1 MQLTKLSTITAIAL
15 ASTLFLQAED
25 YVSVEYLQYNENND
39 RVSVMAPSLSLSM
52 DVGTDYN
59 IKADLVND
67 SVSGATPTYKESVG
81 SGVVSSGASGRLSS
95 TRSSNGDYT
104 YGTQSFTDNRTAGS
118 LLVTKRFKNRDE
130 LTVGVDVSSESDY
143 ESQTGSLEYMH
154 YTDNSHNRAIIG
166 GVGVTVNEILNRGTD
181 VTSGASSDAREE
193 SSNSVNVELGLS
205 QVLTQKSTVK
215 VTAFGIGD
223 SGYLTNPHAK
233 VVRDYNHF
241 NRRLVTENRPDNRM
255 AYGADVQLATKLLED
270 VTFLGE
276 YRYYSDDWQITS
288 NTIDSNLYYKL
299 NKSFTFGTGLRYYSQ
314 TGASF
319 YNGAKDYF
327 SNQQY
332 ASSDER
338 LSSFSAYT
346 YKGSIDFKQ
355 TKKLSYHLGA
365 ELYTQSTG
373 LSATSIFTGVKYKY

>member
-1 MQLTKLSTITAIAL
+1 MQLTRLSTITAVAL

-39 RVSVMAPSLSLSM
+39 RVSVMAPSFSLSM

-67 SVSGATPTYKESVG
+67 SVSGATPTYKDSV
-81 SGVVSSGASGRLSS
+81 SGASGTSGS
-95 TRSSNGDYT
+95 GNYV
-104 YGTQSFTDNRTAGS
+104 YGNQAFNDNRTAGS
-118 LLVTKRFKNRDE
+118 LLVTRRLENRDE
-130 LTVGVDVSSESDY
+130 LTFGVDVSSESDY
-143 ESQTGSLEYMH
+143 ESQTGSLEYLH
-154 YTDNSHNRAIIG
+154 YTDKSHNRAIIA
-166 GVGVTVNEILNRGTD
+166 GVGLTFNEIVNRGTD
-181 VTSGASSDAREE
+181 AASGASSDSREE
-193 SSNSVNVELGLS
+193 SSNSVNLELGLS
-205 QVLTQKSTVK
+205 QVLTQKSAIK
-215 VTAFGIGD
+215 VTAFAIGD
-223 SGYLTNPHAK
+223 SGYLTNPHAN
-233 VVRDYNHF
+233 VVRDYNGA
-241 NRRLVTENRPDNRM
+241 NKRLVTEKRPDSRV

-270 VTFLGE
+270 VSFLAE

-288 NTIDSNLYYKL
+288 NTVDSNFYYKL

-319 YNGAKDYF
+319 YNGAIDYF

-338 LSSFSAYT
+338 LSAFNAYT

-355 TKKLSYHLGA
+355 TKKLSYNLGI
-365 ELYTQSTG
+365 EQYEQSTG
-373 LSATSIFTGVKYKY
+373 LKATSILTGVKYRY